1 MKAKDLKTNKM
12 TTVNFQ
18 KKELVNYKGIVLC
31 DNDNLPKVYSGA
43 KKANEVAIN
52 LGAKIQQ
59 ILPTKEKYYV
69 VK

>member
-1 MKAKDLKTNKM
+1 M

-18 KKELVNYKGIVLC
+18 QKELVNYQGIVLC

-43 KKANEVAIN
+43 KKANEVAIK
-52 LGAKIQQ
+52 LSAKIQK
-59 ILPTKEKYYV
+59 IVSTKEKYYV